1 MTGDWAAVA
10 KAVKQRKAELGLR
23 QGAVIK
29 RSGLTKQT
37 VGEIEN
43 NSKQRNRNRR
53 TLEVLSEALEWH
65 PDHLAAVLEGRTPPE
80 VGEPYAKRADDLPA
94 RFDILEHRI
103 DVLRTEIREFEASLD
118 DRFNELRKEILGAYQ
133 QTLARLRR
141 PGR

>member
-10 KAVKQRKAELGLR
+10 NAVKQRMAELGLR

-43 NSKQRNRNRR
+43 NSKERNRNRR
-53 TLEVLSEALEWH
+53 TLEALSKALEWH
-65 PDHLAAVLEGRTPPE
+65 PDYLAAVLEGRTPPE
-80 VGEPYAKRADDLPA
+80 VGTPYAKRADDLPA
-94 RFDILEHRI
+94 RFDVLEHRL
-103 DVLRTEIREFEASLD
+103 DVLQAEIRDLD
-118 DRFNELRKEILGAYQ
+118 TSMNDRFNELRKEILGAYQ